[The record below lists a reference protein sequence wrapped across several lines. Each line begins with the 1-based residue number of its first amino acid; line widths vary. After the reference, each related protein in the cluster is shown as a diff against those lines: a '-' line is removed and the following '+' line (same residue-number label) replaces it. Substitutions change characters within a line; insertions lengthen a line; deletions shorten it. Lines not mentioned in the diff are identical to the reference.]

1 MGMRFLSWKVF
12 DKNTMRWTERLRRQ
26 KLPSVSLL
34 IFSFCAL
41 IVIGTLFTQGVHAA
55 KGQAA
60 AADATPLTI
69 PSVHKLDSE
78 FAKIA
83 KLVEPSVVY
92 ISTDWK
98 PKEATV
104 NKKRNPHASEDDDQD
119 GGADL
124 FRRFFGQQ
132 GPSQAPRKQEASGSG
147 FIVDRNGYILTN
159 LHVVEEAD
167 HIKVKLTND
176 QTEYKA
182 RLIGSDIETDVA
194 VIKIDA
200 GRPLTPVRISN
211 SDGVQVGD
219 WAIAVGAPFGLQT
232 SVTAGIISALGR
244 DIAQQFQRFIQT
256 DAAINPGNSGGPL
269 VNINGEVVGINTMI
283 ATQSGGYEGIG
294 FALPINTAARVYNS
308 IIQTGHVTRGSI
320 GIQLPRDPKPEMLKA
335 FGYDHG
341 VVVTEAVPGGPAA
354 SAGIKAEDLV
364 IAMDGKPV
372 KDGDDLVARIADTP
386 VGNTVTLTIDRG
398 GQKLDKKVT
407 IGDREKVFKDDP
419 RFAGHRPQMTEP
431 DDKNENTSV
440 RFGMGLRALTDDQRK
455 EMSLEEPGGVQVTTV
470 EDGSFAE
477 EIGIREKDIIVS
489 LNRQPVKSFE
499 DVKRIQATL
508 KPGSAVAFRVL
519 RPTGGQ
525 RRGQV
530 QWTGVYLSGTLP
542 AE

>member
-1 MGMRFLSWKVF
+1 MS
-12 DKNTMRWTERLRRQ
+12 WTERLRRQ
-26 KLPSVSLL
+26 KLPTASLL
-34 IFSFCAL
+34 IFSLCAL
-41 IVIGTLFTQGVHAA
+41 IVMGTLFTQGVHAA

-60 AADATPLTI
+60 APGATPLTI
-69 PSVHKLDSE
+69 PSIHKLDND
-78 FAKIA
+78 FVKIA

-98 PKEATV
+98 PKEATAS
-104 NKKRNPHASEDDDQD
+104 KKNNPHSSEEDDQD
-119 GGADL
+119 GAGDM

-132 GPSQAPRKQEASGSG
+132 SPGQTPRNFKQEASGSG

-167 HIKVKLTND
+167 HIKVKLTGD
-176 QTEYKA
+176 PKEYKA
-182 RLIGSDIETDVA
+182 KLVGSDIETDVA
-194 VIKIDA
+194 VIKIEVD
-200 GRPLTPVRISN
+200 RPLTPVKISN

-269 VNINGEVVGINTMI
+269 VNINGEVVGINSMI
-283 ATQSGGYEGIG
+283 ATRSGGYEGIG

-308 IIQTGHVTRGSI
+308 IIQTGRVVRGSI
-320 GIQLPRDPKPEMLKA
+320 GIQFPKEQKPELLKA
-335 FGYDHG
+335 YGYDHG
-341 VVVTEAVPGGPAA
+341 VVVDQSVAGGPAA

-364 IAMDGKPV
+364 IAMDGKSI

-386 VGNTVTLTIDRG
+386 VGNSITLTIDRG
-398 GQKLDKKVT
+398 GQKLEKKVT

-431 DDKNENTSV
+431 DDKSENTSV
-440 RFGMGLRALTDDQRK
+440 RFGIGIRSLNDEQRK

-470 EDGSFAE
+470 EEGSFAD
-477 EIGIREKDIIVS
+477 EIGVREKDIIVS
-489 LNRQPVKSFE
+489 INRQAVKSFD

-525 RRGQV
+525 RRGQI
-530 QWTGVYLSGTLP
+530 QWVGAYLSGTLP

>member
-1 MGMRFLSWKVF
+1 
-12 DKNTMRWTERLRRQ
+12 
-26 KLPSVSLL
+26 VSLL

-455 EMSLEEPGGVQVTTV
+455 EMNLEEPGGVQVTTV

>member
-1 MGMRFLSWKVF
+1 MRFLSWKVF

-455 EMSLEEPGGVQVTTV
+455 EMNLEEPGGVQVTTV

>member
-1 MGMRFLSWKVF
+1 MS
-12 DKNTMRWTERLRRQ
+12 WTERLRRQ
-26 KLPSVSLL
+26 KLPSASLL
-34 IFSFCAL
+34 IFSLCAL
-41 IVIGTLFTQGVHAA
+41 IVMGTLFTQGVHAA

-60 AADATPLTI
+60 APDATPLTI
-69 PSVHKLDSE
+69 PSIHKLDNE
-78 FAKIA
+78 FVKIA

-104 NKKRNPHASEDDDQD
+104 NKKRSPHSSEDDDQD
-119 GGADL
+119 GSDL

-132 GPSQAPRKQEASGSG
+132 SPSQAPRKQEASGSG

-159 LHVVEEAD
+159 FHVVEEAD

-176 QTEYKA
+176 STEYKA
-182 RLIGSDIETDVA
+182 RLVGSDIETDVA

-200 GRPLTPVRISN
+200 GRPLTPVKISN

-219 WAIAVGAPFGLQT
+219 WAVAVGAPFGLQT

-308 IIQTGHVTRGSI
+308 IIQNGRVTRGSI
-320 GIQLPRDPKPEMLKA
+320 GIQLPREPKPELLKA

-341 VVVTEAVPGGPAA
+341 VIVSEAVAGGPAA
-354 SAGIKAEDLV
+354 AAGIKADDLV

-419 RFAGHRPQMTEP
+419 RFASHRPQMTEP

-440 RFGMGLRALTDDQRK
+440 RFGMGLRSLTDDQRK
-455 EMSLEEPGGVQVTTV
+455 EMGLEEPGGVQVTTV
-470 EDGSFAE
+470 DDGSFAE
-477 EIGIREKDIIVS
+477 EIGIREKDI
-489 LNRQPVKSFE
+489 
-499 DVKRIQATL
+499 
-508 KPGSAVAFRVL
+508 VAFRVL

-525 RRGQV
+525 RRGQI

>member
-244 DIAQQFQRFIQT
+244 DIAQQVQRFIQT

-455 EMSLEEPGGVQVTTV
+455 EMNLEEPGGVQVTTV

>member
-455 EMSLEEPGGVQVTTV
+455 EMNLEEPGGVQVTTV

>member
-1 MGMRFLSWKVF
+1 MSWIEPF
-12 DKNTMRWTERLRRQ
+12 RRH
-26 KLPSVSLL
+26 KLPSLSLL
-34 IFSFCAL
+34 VFSLCAL
-41 IVIGTLFTQGVHAA
+41 IVMGTLLTQGVHAA
-55 KGQAA
+55 KGQGAA
-60 AADATPLTI
+60 PDATPLTI
-69 PSVHKLDSE
+69 PSIHKLDNE
-78 FAKIA
+78 FVKIA

-98 PKEATV
+98 PKEAAV
-104 NKKRNPHASEDDDQD
+104 GKKGNPHSSDEEDQD
-119 GGADL
+119 GMDM

-132 GPSQAPRKQEASGSG
+132 GPSQTPRNFKQEASGSG
-147 FIVDRNGYILTN
+147 FIVDKNGYILTN

-167 HIKVKLTND
+167 HIKVKLTGE
-176 QTEYKA
+176 TKEYKA
-182 RLIGSDIETDVA
+182 RLIGSDVETDVA
-194 VIKIDA
+194 VIKIDPD
-200 GRPLTPVRISN
+200 RPLTPIRISN

-232 SVTAGIISALGR
+232 SVTAGIVSALGR

-269 VNINGEVVGINTMI
+269 VNINGEVIGINTMI
-283 ATQSGGYEGIG
+283 ATRSGGYEGIG

-308 IIQTGHVTRGSI
+308 VIQTGRVVRGSI
-320 GIQLPRDPKPEMLKA
+320 GIEFPREQKPELLKA
-335 FGYDHG
+335 LGYDHG
-341 VVVTEAVPGGPAA
+341 VVVGGVTAGGPAA
-354 SAGIKAEDLV
+354 TAGILTEDIV
-364 IAMDGKPV
+364 IAIDGKPV

-398 GQKLDKKVT
+398 GQKSEKKVT

-431 DDKNENTSV
+431 DDKSENTSV
-440 RFGMGLRALTDDQRK
+440 RFGIGIRSLNDEQRK
-455 EMSLEEPGGVQVTTV
+455 EMSLDDPGGVQVTTV
-470 EDGSFAE
+470 EDGSFAD
-477 EIGIREKDIIVS
+477 EIGVKEKDIIVS
-489 LNRQPVKSFE
+489 INRQPVKSFE

-519 RPTGGQ
+519 RAMPGQ

-530 QWTGVYLSGTLP
+530 QWVGAYVSGTLP

>member
-60 AADATPLTI
+60 VADATPLTI
-69 PSVHKLDSE
+69 PSIHKLDSE

-98 PKEATV
+98 SKEATV
-104 NKKRNPHASEDDDQD
+104 NKRRNPHANEDDDQD
-119 GGADL
+119 GSDL

-132 GPSQAPRKQEASGSG
+132 APSQAPRKQEASGSG

-159 LHVVEEAD
+159 FHVVEEAD

-200 GRPLTPVRISN
+200 GRPLTPVKISN

-308 IIQTGHVTRGSI
+308 IIQNGRVTRGSI
-320 GIQLPRDPKPEMLKA
+320 GIQLPREPKPELLKA

-341 VVVTEAVPGGPAA
+341 VIVSEAVAGGPAA
-354 SAGIKAEDLV
+354 AAGIKADDLV
-364 IAMDGKPV
+364 IAMDGKQV

-398 GQKLDKKVT
+398 GQKIDKKVT

-419 RFAGHRPQMTEP
+419 RFASHRPQMTEP

-440 RFGMGLRALTDDQRK
+440 RFGMGLRSLSDDQRK
-455 EMSLEEPGGVQVTTV
+455 EMGLEEPGGVQVTTV

-477 EIGIREKDIIVS
+477 EIGIHEKDIIVS

-519 RPTGGQ
+519 RATGGQ

-530 QWTGVYLSGTLP
+530 QWVGVYLSGTLP

>member
-1 MGMRFLSWKVF
+1 MS
-12 DKNTMRWTERLRRQ
+12 WTERLRRQ

-34 IFSFCAL
+34 IFSLCAL
-41 IVIGTLFTQGVHAA
+41 IVMGTLLTQGVHAA

-60 AADATPLTI
+60 APDATPLTI
-69 PSVHKLDSE
+69 PSIHKLDNE
-78 FAKIA
+78 FVKIA
-83 KLVEPSVVY
+83 KMVEPSVVY

-98 PKEATV
+98 PKEATI
-104 NKKRNPHASEDDDQD
+104 NKRNNPHSNEDQDQDQD
-119 GGADL
+119 GMDM
-124 FRRFFGQQ
+124 FKRFFGQQ
-132 GPSQAPRKQEASGSG
+132 GTPQMPRKQEASGSG

-167 HIKVKLTND
+167 HIKVKLTGD
-176 QTEYKA
+176 STEYKA
-182 RLIGSDIETDVA
+182 KLLGSDIETDVA
-194 VIKIDA
+194 VIKIEA
-200 GRPLTPVRISN
+200 GHPLTPVKISN

-219 WAIAVGAPFGLQT
+219 WAVAVGAPFGLQT

-283 ATQSGGYEGIG
+283 ATRSGGYEGIG

-308 IIQTGHVTRGSI
+308 LIQNGRVTRGSI
-320 GIQLPRDPKPEMLKA
+320 GIQLPRDPKPELLKA

-341 VVVTEAVPGGPAA
+341 VVVSEAVAGGPAA
-354 SAGIKAEDLV
+354 TAGIKADDIV
-364 IAMDGKPV
+364 VAMDGKPV
-372 KDGDDLVARIADTP
+372 KDGDDLVARVADTP
-386 VGNTVTLTIDRG
+386 VGKTITITVDRG
-398 GQKLDKKVT
+398 GQKLDKQVI

-419 RFAGHRPQMTEP
+419 RYAGHRQQMTEP
-431 DDKNENTSV
+431 EDKNETSV
-440 RFGMGLRALTDDQRK
+440 RFGMGLRSLNGDQRK
-455 EMSLEEPGGVQVTTV
+455 EMGLEEPGGVQVTTV

-477 EIGIREKDIIVS
+477 EIGIREKDVIVS
-489 LNRQPVKSFE
+489 LNRQPVNSFE

-519 RPTGGQ
+519 RPTAGQ

-530 QWTGVYLSGTLP
+530 QWVGAYLSGTLP